1 MSTSQDRLFDIA
13 RAVPKKLPISAP
25 FWEGTREKKLMI
37 QYCRDTGQYQFFPR
51 PVSVFTGSNNLEWR
65 EVSGSG
71 EVFSF
76 TIARVGRGG
85 FADAVPFIVATVLL
99 DEGVTILSNI
109 VDCDIDQ
116 VEIGMKVKPAWAP
129 LEDGTNLLLFR
140 PA

>member
-1 MSTSQDRLFDIA
+1 MSTSQDRLFHIA

-25 FWEGTREKKLMI
+25 FWEGTRQKKLVI

-51 PVSVFTGSNNLEWR
+51 AVSVFTGSDNLEWR
-65 EVSGSG
+65 EVSGLG
-71 EVFSF
+71 EVFTF

-85 FADAVPFIVATVLL
+85 FADAVPFIVASVLL
-99 DEGVTILSNI
+99 EEGVTILSNI

-129 LEDGTNLLLFR
+129 LEDGTNLLLFT